1 MSEET
6 KATWLAVIVMG
17 ALLAFLYSVNFAHA
31 RDNGQWENTDPEIR
45 KWYSGLMQP
54 DVPTVSCCGEADAYW
69 ADGFET
75 KGDQYI
81 AIITDERPDG
91 PLGRPHIPPGTKIL
105 VPNNKLKFDKSNPT
119 GHGIIFLSTAGYV
132 WCYLPPIA
140 S

>member
-45 KWYSGLMQP
+45 KWYSRLMQP
-54 DVPTVSCCGEADAYW
+54 DAPTVSCCGEADAYW
-69 ADGFET
+69 CDGIHVKEGKT
-75 KGDQYI
+75 YCT
-81 AIITDERPDG
+81 ITDDREDA
-91 PLGRPHIPPGTKIL
+91 PLGRPHVEMGTEIF
-105 VPNNKLKFDKSNPT
+105 VPDHKLKWDAGNPT
-119 GHGIIFLSTAGYV
+119 GHAIVFLSTAGYV
-132 WCYLPPIA
+132 WCFVQNGG